1 MSTNIGITDHLI
13 YDDCAYAS
21 VILGNQKISNY
32 HLNQNMHENKNKC
45 KFDNFYHPYDLIDL
59 DSELKNITRPA
70 SKCINLQYQG
80 MPKTGKCKTEL
91 KPYQTDYIHHHI
103 GDNPVIPHTTCDIN
117 GTLYDNSLIGQP
129 SNVKGGVYP
138 PSSDGFHPS
147 VPVVLPPEV
156 CPIVYNNIPKRTCPG
171 YSIPDYIDCNR
182 Y

>member
-13 YDDCAYAS
+13 YDDCAYNHTLLENKNWS
-21 VILGNQKISNY
+21 HY
-32 HLNQNMHENKNKC
+32 RLNQDPFENKNKC

-129 SNVKGGVYP
+129 A
-138 PSSDGFHPS
+138 S